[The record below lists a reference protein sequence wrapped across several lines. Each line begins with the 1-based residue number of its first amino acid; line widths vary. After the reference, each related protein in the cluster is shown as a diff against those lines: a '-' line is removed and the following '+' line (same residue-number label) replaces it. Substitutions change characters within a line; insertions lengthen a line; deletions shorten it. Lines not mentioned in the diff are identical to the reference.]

1 MNCRCCKRDGL
12 PWEDRLRRFLPW
24 AGNHQITVYSCT
36 GPTEGDLDPE
46 TNLWLV
52 DEAPEQWAKIMTEVK
67 AGRDPSKAMERTETA
82 DGAVKVGSSD
92 IIEVGT
98 EESSDAIEEDAEE

>member
-1 MNCRCCKRDGL
+1 
-12 PWEDRLRRFLPW
+12 
-24 AGNHQITVYSCT
+24 
-36 GPTEGDLDPE
+36 
-46 TNLWLV
+46 
-52 DEAPEQWAKIMTEVK
+52 MTEVK

-92 IIEVGT
+92 SIEVGT